1 MYKTIASL
9 IIWPLA
15 SLLFLIVVS
24 FYFLVAIFIPP
35 AKLYLMAG
43 ISCRIT
49 LFFGG
54 QWLKIKGKTPQK
66 DGQPYLYLF
75 NHASMFDGF
84 MIVAAIPHY
93 ITAIG
98 ANKQFSWPIWG
109 WIVKLYGVI
118 PIKRKKLKEAIH
130 SLDLAE
136 DAIRR
141 GISFLIS
148 PEGTRTLTGK
158 MGNFKMGPF
167 HLAKNTGITII
178 PVGLSGAFKAKRK
191 PDWRIKPGVLTLM
204 FGDPIVASD
213 YKNHTIEELRDRV
226 WKYISKLIKY

>member
-1 MYKTIASL
+1 M
-9 IIWPLA
+9 
-15 SLLFLIVVS
+15 
-24 FYFLVAIFIPP
+24 
-35 AKLYLMAG
+35 
-43 ISCRIT
+43 
-49 LFFGG
+49 
-54 QWLKIKGKTPQK
+54 KIEGETPQK

-226 WKYISKLIKY
+226 WKDISKLIKY